1 MARTRAFVVRPFGT
15 KGGIDFDRVE
25 RELIGPVLEGLAI
38 EGRTTEELVRAGN
51 IRTDMFERL
60 LVADL
65 VIADISV
72 HNANVYYELGVR
84 HALRPRTTILIR
96 ARADVVPFDLRTDRY
111 VVYDEQAPAAAA
123 EALSRAVAQ
132 SLAAEGV
139 DSPVFLLLPTL
150 EASDPD
156 HFHPVPTEFSQA
168 VRAAERAGD
177 APMLAVLGEEAE
189 GFDWDLSALRLVG
202 EAQFRLGVWIDARAT
217 WAAIRERRRDDPQA
231 DLRLGTVLQ
240 RLADPAGSTA
250 AIERVIDRPELTAD
264 QFAEALALLARN
276 AKERWVAE
284 WTDAPSRAA
293 AALRSPFL
301 ETALGHYDDA
311 FSADQNHWYS
321 GINAL
326 ALVTVRLRLA
336 AADPQT
342 WAEPYETEDDAV
354 RAADALERTRCDL
367 VAAVRRSLAAEAFRG
382 ARRGEHDVWA
392 DLSRAE
398 LALLTERKPTFV
410 AAAYERA
417 RARLSEL
424 GAPHFPAESAARQ
437 LRLYLGLG
445 VFAPQA
451 TAALEALG
459 ASVQPPV
466 APPRPRVLVFAGHR
480 VDAPDRAQ
488 ARFPAAS
495 EPAAAALIRETVAA
509 EQRRAA
515 DQPIEGIA
523 GGASGGDILFHE
535 ICAELGIPTQLLL
548 AIAKDRFAAASVL
561 DAGPDWM
568 QRFRALTDRLDTKIL
583 SQSSELPAWLRT
595 REDYGIW
602 ARNNRWILHTA
613 LSRAD
618 ADVTLV
624 VLWDGKGGDGP
635 GGTRDMLEL
644 AQARGV
650 RVVRLDASGLSGA

>member
-15 KGGIDFDRVE
+15 KNGIDFDRVQ
-25 RELIGPVLEGLAI
+25 RELIAPVLDGLGIA
-38 EGRTTEELVRAGN
+38 GRTTEELVHAGN

-65 VIADISV
+65 VIADISI

-111 VVYDEQAPAAAA
+111 VVYDEHDPAASCELLA
-123 EALSRAVAQ
+123 RAVTQ
-132 SLAAEGV
+132 SLAGEGV

-150 EASDPD
+150 APSDPD
-156 HFHPVPTEFSQA
+156 DLHPVPAEFTEA
-168 VRAAERAGD
+168 VRGAERAGD
-177 APMLAVLGEEAE
+177 APMLAVLAEEAE
-189 GFDWDLSALRLVG
+189 DFEWGLSALRLVG
-202 EAQFRLGVWIDARAT
+202 DAQSRLSAWIDARAT
-217 WAAIRERRRDDPQA
+217 WTSIHDRRRDDAQA
-231 DLRLGTVLQ
+231 NLQLGTVLQ
-240 RLADPAGSTA
+240 RLGDPAGSTA
-250 AIERVIDRPELTAD
+250 AIERVVDRPELTAGR
-264 QFAEALALLARN
+264 FAEALALLARN
-276 AKERWVAE
+276 AKDRWVCDWA
-284 WTDAPSRAA
+284 DAPSRTV

-301 ETALGHYDDA
+301 ETARARYDEA
-311 FSADQNHWYS
+311 FFADQNHWYS

-336 AADPQT
+336 AVEPQT
-342 WAEPYETEDDAV
+342 WAAPFETDDEAA
-354 RAADALERTRCDL
+354 RAREELERNRADL
-367 VAAVRRSLAAEAFRG
+367 VAAVRRSLAAEAFRS

-398 LALLTERKPTFV
+398 LALLTERKPAYV

-417 RARLSEL
+417 RARLSEQGTAL
-424 GAPHFPAESAARQ
+424 FPAESAARQ
-437 LRLYLGLG
+437 LRLYLRLG
-445 VFAPQA
+445 VFEPQA
-451 TAALEALG
+451 TAALAALG
-459 ASVQPPV
+459 AAVEPP
-466 APPRPRVLVFAGHR
+466 AEPPRPRVLVFAGHR
-480 VDAPDRAQ
+480 VDAPDRPQ
-488 ARFPAAS
+488 PRFPATS
-495 EPAAAALIRETVAA
+495 ESIAAAMIREAIAA
-509 EQRRAA
+509 ERQLAQG
-515 DQPIEGIA
+515 QPIEGLA

-535 ICAELGIPTQLLL
+535 ICAELAIPSQLLL
-548 AIAKDRFAAASVL
+548 AMPKERFAAASVL

-568 QRFRALTDRLDTKIL
+568 QRFRALLDRLDTKIL
-583 SQSSELPAWLRT
+583 SESAELPGWLRT

-618 ADVTLV
+618 ADVTLI

-635 GGTRDMLEL
+635 GGTQDMLEL

-650 RVVRLDASGLSGA
+650 RVVRLDATGLA